1 MKIFKNK
8 ILLKFIASLCIVF
21 AIFSFLNITRVYADT
36 DEDEVFGG
44 ALLTPITKL
53 LTGLGDGI
61 MDILH
66 SSVLEQDET
75 IIRLDGTAD
84 SWWNMHGGSV
94 LGWLIGFV
102 TFGLVIA
109 GALTGAGAVVGVR
122 IKLCQKF
129 VGSMFYN

>member
-1 MKIFKNK
+1 MKIVKNK
-8 ILLKFIASLCIVF
+8 ILLKFITSLCIVF
-21 AIFSFLNITRVYADT
+21 AIFSFLNITHVNA
-36 DEDEVFGG
+36 EDEVFGG

-61 MDILH
+61 MDIIH

-75 IIRLDGTAD
+75 IIRLDATAD

-94 LGWLIGFV
+94 LGWLIGFI

-109 GALTGAGAVVGVR
+109 GALTGAGTVVAAR
-122 IKLCQKF
+122 IRLCQKF